1 MKSIN
6 VKQAERLVKA
16 LAKAG
21 PVTKVTL
28 LTRKKD
34 RQLTIKREGATLLIE
49 ERGYQIGKRS
59 FELKDGQAKHALLQ
73 AFKREFLRS
82 HQLYLHQEKD

>member
-49 ERGYQIGKRS
+49 ERGYQIG
-59 FELKDGQAKHALLQ
+59 
-73 AFKREFLRS
+73 
-82 HQLYLHQEKD
+82 

>member
-34 RQLTIKREGATLLIE
+34 RQLTI
-49 ERGYQIGKRS
+49 ERGTAAVVIDERGFYTGQIS
-59 FELKDGQAKHALLQ
+59 LNLSDGQAKHALLQ
-73 AFKREFLRS
+73 AFKREFPRS
-82 HQLYLHQEKD
+82 HHLYLHQEKD

>member
-34 RQLTIKREGATLLIE
+34 RQLTI
-49 ERGYQIGKRS
+49 ERGFYTGQIS
-59 FELKDGQAKHALLQ
+59 LNLSDGQAKHALLQ
-73 AFKREFLRS
+73 AIKREFPRS

>member
-34 RQLTIKREGATLLIE
+34 RQLTI
-49 ERGYQIGKRS
+49 ERGTAAVVIDERGFYTGQIS
-59 FELKDGQAKHALLQ
+59 LNLSDGQAKHALLQ
-73 AFKREFLRS
+73 AFKREFPRS
-82 HQLYLHQEKD
+82 YQLYLHQEKD

>member
-49 ERGYQIGKRS
+49 ERGYQIGQRS

-73 AFKREFLRS
+73 AFKRECSRS

>member
-34 RQLTIKREGATLLIE
+34 RQLTI
-49 ERGYQIGKRS
+49 ERGTVNISLYW
-59 FELKDGQAKHALLQ
+59 HYLL
-73 AFKREFLRS
+73 
-82 HQLYLHQEKD
+82 

>member
-34 RQLTIKREGATLLIE
+34 RQLTI
-49 ERGYQIGKRS
+49 ERGFYTGQIS
-59 FELKDGQAKHALLQ
+59 LNLSDGQAKHALLQ
-73 AFKREFLRS
+73 AFKREFPRS

>member
-34 RQLTIKREGATLLIE
+34 CQLTI
-49 ERGYQIGKRS
+49 ERGFYTGQS
-59 FELKDGQAKHALLQ
+59 SLNLSDGQAKHALLQ
-73 AFKREFLRS
+73 AFKREFPRS

>member
-1 MKSIN
+1 M
-6 VKQAERLVKA
+6 
-16 LAKAG
+16 AKAG

-34 RQLTIKREGATLLIE
+34 RQLTI
-49 ERGYQIGKRS
+49 ERGFYTGQIS
-59 FELKDGQAKHALLQ
+59 LNLSDGQAKHALLQ
-73 AFKREFLRS
+73 AFKREFPRS